1 MRLTARAKSLAKE
14 LVPPIVTR
22 IYQQTIGRRRLA
34 EDQGAAMEVF
44 YTGLLPANSLC
55 FDIGANVG
63 NRVAALRRSGFRV
76 IALEPQPT
84 CYAAL
89 QASFAGDAAVTLIN
103 KAVGSRPGKATMML
117 SDNHIYST
125 LAPEFI
131 DAANRSGRFGKAKW
145 NKSIEV
151 EVVTLD
157 QLIAEHGQPA
167 FIKVDVEGFE
177 LEVVRGLSRPVDALS
192 LEWLPDTT
200 DMLLGCLRHLSELGP
215 IRCNL
220 SFGESMKLASAE
232 WIEPR
237 DLGIALNLMKNE
249 TQLWGDIYVRSV

>member
-1 MRLTARAKSLAKE
+1 MTFASRVKSLAKD

-22 IYQQTIGRRRLA
+22 AYQQTIGQRRLA
-34 EDQGAAMEVF
+34 ADHAAAMAAF
-44 YTGLLPANSLC
+44 YTALLPANSLC

-63 NRVAALRRSGFRV
+63 NRVAAFRRSGFRV
-76 IALEPQPT
+76 IALEPQPA
-84 CYAAL
+84 CYASL
-89 QASFAGDAAVTLIN
+89 QGSFGGDSAVTLIN
-103 KAVGSRPGKATMML
+103 KAVGRCPGRATMML

-125 LAPEFI
+125 LSQEFV
-131 DAANRSGRFGKAKW
+131 DVANRSSRFGKAKW

-151 EVVTLD
+151 EVTTLD
-157 QLIAEHGQPA
+157 QLIAEHGRPA

-177 LEVVRGLSRPVDALS
+177 LEVVRGLSSPVDALS
-192 LEWLPDTT
+192 LEWLPATT
-200 DMLLGCLRHLSELGP
+200 DMLLGCVKHLSELGP

-237 DLGIALNLMKNE
+237 DLAAALNLIRNE